1 MKKSRDQRGGK
12 MTVKQKRILI
22 GIVVIL
28 LLSLAAVPAVQA
40 IDLGSIIKVAGIGFL
55 VDQFGPQLNNFIN
68 TLMAQHNATPDF
80 ATKVVPI
87 LTVGVLGNSG
97 YIGAAQVMGPQNLVD
112 RVQAVVQVE
121 SSFNG
126 SMFRVKGLIPI
137 DSKVP
142 VKFNR
147 VSGVGVSAMID
158 VRI

>member
-1 MKKSRDQRGGK
+1 MRNRK
-12 MTVKQKRILI
+12 MWT
-22 GIVVIL
+22 IL
-28 LLSLAAVPAVQA
+28 LVVCMATLVAVPVADA
-40 IDLGSIIKVAGIGFL
+40 INIGSILKIAGIGLL
-55 VDQFGPQLNNFIN
+55 VDQFGPQLNSFIN
-68 TLMAQHNATPDF
+68 TLMAQHNATPEF

-126 SMFRVKGLIPI
+126 NMFRIKGLIPI

-142 VKFNR
+142 VNFSR

>member
-1 MKKSRDQRGGK
+1 MKA
-12 MTVKQKRILI
+12 KRFWKVVLI
-22 GIVVIL
+22 TCLIVLVIIPV
-28 LLSLAAVPAVQA
+28 ADA
-40 IDLGSIIKVAGIGFL
+40 INLGSVIKVTGIGLL
-55 VDQFGPQLNNFIN
+55 VDQFGPQLNSFIN
-68 TLMAQHNATPDF
+68 TLMAQHNATPEF

-126 SMFRVKGLIPI
+126 NMFRVKGLIPI

-142 VKFNR
+142 VNFTR

>member
-1 MKKSRDQRGGK
+1 MK
-12 MTVKQKRILI
+12 VKKLCI
-22 GIVVIL
+22 GLLIVVML
-28 LLSLAAVPAVQA
+28 GVASVPVAQA
-40 IDLGSIIKVAGIGFL
+40 IDLGSILKVAGIGLL
-55 VDQFGPQLNNFIN
+55 VDRFGPQLNSFIN
-68 TLMAQHNATPDF
+68 TLMMQHKAAPEF

-126 SMFRVKGLIPI
+126 NMFRVKGLIPI

-142 VKFNR
+142 VNFTR

>member
-1 MKKSRDQRGGK
+1 MRTRKK
-12 MTVKQKRILI
+12 I
-22 GIVVIL
+22 IVLALVL
-28 LLSLAAVPAVQA
+28 LLAVAAVPAAQA
-40 IDLGSIIKVAGIGFL
+40 INLGGIVKIAGIGLL
-55 VDQFGPQLNNFIN
+55 VDQFGPQLNSFIN
-68 TLMAQHNATPDF
+68 ALMAQHNATPEF

-126 SMFRVKGLIPI
+126 NMFRIKGLIPI

-142 VKFNR
+142 VNFTR

>member
-1 MKKSRDQRGGK
+1 MKVNRNAK
-12 MTVKQKRILI
+12 
-22 GIVVIL
+22 IL
-28 LLSLAAVPAVQA
+28 LVVLMLAMVMVPVAYA

-55 VDQFGPQLNNFIN
+55 VDQFGPQLNSFIN
-68 TLMAQHNATPDF
+68 TLMAQNNATPEF

-126 SMFRVKGLIPI
+126 NMFRVKGLIPI

-142 VKFNR
+142 VNFTR

>member
-1 MKKSRDQRGGK
+1 MKS
-12 MTVKQKRILI
+12 KRLW
-22 GIVVIL
+22 GLVLVVCLVALTAIP
-28 LLSLAAVPAVQA
+28 VVQA
-40 IDLGSIIKVAGIGFL
+40 ISLGDIGKVVGIGFL
-55 VDQFGPQLNNFIN
+55 VDKFGPQLNSFIN
-68 TLMAQHNATPDF
+68 TLMAQHNATPEF

-112 RVQAVVQVE
+112 KVQAVVQVE
-121 SSFNG
+121 SGFNG
-126 SMFRVKGLIPI
+126 NMFRVKGLIPI

-142 VKFNR
+142 VNFTR

>member
-1 MKKSRDQRGGK
+1 MKA
-12 MTVKQKRILI
+12 KRFWKVVLI
-22 GIVVIL
+22 TCLIVLVIIPV
-28 LLSLAAVPAVQA
+28 ADA
-40 IDLGSIIKVAGIGFL
+40 INLGSVIKVAGIGLL
-55 VDQFGPQLNNFIN
+55 VDQFGPQLNSFIN
-68 TLMAQHNATPDF
+68 TLMAQHNATPEF

-126 SMFRVKGLIPI
+126 NMFRVKGLIPI

-142 VKFNR
+142 VNFTR

>member
-1 MKKSRDQRGGK
+1 MNKKKLLTGFIVFLMIAAIAIPIADAINLGG
-12 MTVKQKRILI
+12 ILKI
-22 GIVVIL
+22 
-28 LLSLAAVPAVQA
+28 
-40 IDLGSIIKVAGIGFL
+40 AGIGLL
-55 VDQFGPQLNNFIN
+55 VDQFGPQLNSFIN
-68 TLMAQHNATPDF
+68 TLMAQHNATPEF

-126 SMFRVKGLIPI
+126 NMFRVKGLIPI

-142 VKFNR
+142 VNFSR

>member
-1 MKKSRDQRGGK
+1 MNKDKIW
-12 MTVKQKRILI
+12 VA
-22 GIVVIL
+22 L
-28 LLSLAAVPAVQA
+28 LLVCILTIVSIPVVDA
-40 IDLGSIIKVAGIGFL
+40 INLGSIIKVAGIGLL
-55 VDQFGPQLNNFIN
+55 VDQFGPQLNSFIN

-126 SMFRVKGLIPI
+126 NMFRVKGLIPI

-142 VKFNR
+142 VNFSR

>member
-1 MKKSRDQRGGK
+1 MNKKKIWIALLVIS
-12 MTVKQKRILI
+12 MLA
-22 GIVVIL
+22 VVV
-28 LLSLAAVPAVQA
+28 VPVADA
-40 IDLGSIIKVAGIGFL
+40 INLGSIIKVAGIGLL
-55 VDQFGPQLNNFIN
+55 VDQFGPQLNSFIN
-68 TLMAQHNATPDF
+68 TLMAQHNATPEF

-97 YIGAAQVMGPQNLVD
+97 YIGAAQVMGPQNLVN

-126 SMFRVKGLIPI
+126 NMFRVKGLIPI

-142 VKFNR
+142 VNFTR

>member
-1 MKKSRDQRGGK
+1 MRKRYIWTALFVVC
-12 MTVKQKRILI
+12 MATVVALP
-22 GIVVIL
+22 V
-28 LLSLAAVPAVQA
+28 ADA
-40 IDLGSIIKVAGIGFL
+40 INLGSIIKVAGIGLL
-55 VDQFGPQLNNFIN
+55 VDQFGPQLNSFIN
-68 TLMAQHNATPDF
+68 VLMAQHNATPEF

-97 YIGAAQVMGPQNLVD
+97 YIGAAQVMGPQNLVNK
-112 RVQAVVQVE
+112 VQAVVQVE

-126 SMFRVKGLIPI
+126 NMFRVKGLIPI

-142 VKFNR
+142 VNFTR

>member
-1 MKKSRDQRGGK
+1 MKFNRKSK
-12 MTVKQKRILI
+12 IL
-22 GIVVIL
+22 VSFLIL
-28 LLSLAAVPAVQA
+28 AMVMIPVAYA

-55 VDQFGPQLNNFIN
+55 VDQFGPQLNSFIN
-68 TLMAQHNATPDF
+68 TLMAQHNATPEF

-112 RVQAVVQVE
+112 KVQAVVQVE

-126 SMFRVKGLIPI
+126 NMFRVKGLIPI
-137 DSKVP
+137 DSKIP
-142 VKFNR
+142 VNFTR

>member
-1 MKKSRDQRGGK
+1 MKLNRPRK
-12 MTVKQKRILI
+12 
-22 GIVVIL
+22 IL
-28 LLSLAAVPAVQA
+28 LVIVLLALLALPVAYA
-40 IDLGSIIKVAGIGFL
+40 IDLGSIVKVAGIGIL
-55 VDQFGPQLNNFIN
+55 VDQFGPQLNSFIN
-68 TLMAQHNATPDF
+68 TLMAQHKATPEF

-112 RVQAVVQVE
+112 KVQAVVQVE

-126 SMFRVKGLIPI
+126 NMFRVKGLIPI

-142 VKFNR
+142 VNFTR

>member
-1 MKKSRDQRGGK
+1 MKLNRKTK
-12 MTVKQKRILI
+12 
-22 GIVVIL
+22 IL
-28 LLSLAAVPAVQA
+28 LSFLILAMVMIPVAYA

-55 VDQFGPQLNNFIN
+55 VDQFGPQLNSFIN
-68 TLMAQHNATPDF
+68 TLMAQHNATPEF

-112 RVQAVVQVE
+112 KVHAVVQVE

-126 SMFRVKGLIPI
+126 NMFRVKGLIPI
-137 DSKVP
+137 DSKIP
-142 VKFNR
+142 VNFTR

>member
-1 MKKSRDQRGGK
+1 MKKK
-12 MTVKQKRILI
+12 K
-22 GIVVIL
+22 IL
-28 LLSLAAVPAVQA
+28 LGLLVCVLLVTVALPVADA
-40 IDLGSIIKVAGIGFL
+40 INLGSILKVAGIGLL
-55 VDQFGPQLNNFIN
+55 VDQFGPQLNSFIN

-97 YIGAAQVMGPQNLVD
+97 YIGAAQVMGPQNLID
-112 RVQAVVQVE
+112 KVQAVVQVE

-126 SMFRVKGLIPI
+126 NMFRVKGLIPI

-142 VKFNR
+142 VNFNR

-158 VRI
+158 IRI

>member
-1 MKKSRDQRGGK
+1 MNSKKIAIALLFVSVL
-12 MTVKQKRILI
+12 T
-22 GIVVIL
+22 IV
-28 LLSLAAVPAVQA
+28 AVPVADA
-40 IDLGSIIKVAGIGFL
+40 INLGGIFKVAGIGLL
-55 VDQFGPQLNNFIN
+55 VDQFGPQLNSFIN
-68 TLMAQHNATPDF
+68 TLMAQHNATPEF

-112 RVQAVVQVE
+112 KVQAVVQVE

-126 SMFRVKGLIPI
+126 NMFRVKGLIPI
-137 DSKVP
+137 DSKIP
-142 VKFNR
+142 VNFSR

>member
-1 MKKSRDQRGGK
+1 MKA
-12 MTVKQKRILI
+12 KRFWKVVMITCLI
-22 GIVVIL
+22 VLVIIPV
-28 LLSLAAVPAVQA
+28 ADA
-40 IDLGSIIKVAGIGFL
+40 INLGSVIKVAGIGLL
-55 VDQFGPQLNNFIN
+55 VDQFGPQLNSFIN
-68 TLMAQHNATPDF
+68 TLMAQHNATPEF

-126 SMFRVKGLIPI
+126 NMFRVKGLIPI

-142 VKFNR
+142 VNFTR

>member
-1 MKKSRDQRGGK
+1 MKFKKIWIS
-12 MTVKQKRILI
+12 VVLI
-22 GIVVIL
+22 AV
-28 LLSLAAVPAVQA
+28 LALAIVPAAQA
-40 IDLGSIIKVAGIGFL
+40 INLGSIIKIAGIGLL
-55 VDQFGPQLNNFIN
+55 VDQFGPQLNSFIN
-68 TLMAQHNATPDF
+68 TLMAQNNATPEF

-121 SSFNG
+121 SSFSGN
-126 SMFRVKGLIPI
+126 MFRIKGLIPI

-142 VKFNR
+142 VNFTR